1 MLPKIDVPI
10 YSLELISNKKIVNFR
25 PFTVKEEKLFLMAME
40 SKESETTINTIKQV
54 INNCILDDIDINSL
68 PIFDLEYIFL
78 NLRAKSVGEDVKL
91 RYKCNHDVEKE
102 GKTEPCNNV
111 VEFEFNLLDVKP
123 SIKPNHDKKIEIT
136 DKLGI
141 VMKYPNFEMLKDFQN
156 KTEMETVV
164 DLIINCIDFIYDG
177 DDIFYAKDSTK
188 EELAEFIDS
197 LQSKDLEKLKDFFDT
212 MPKLGKELNF
222 KCNKCGYEE
231 KIDVEGI
238 ESFFV

>member
-10 YSLELISNKKIVNFR
+10 YSVELISTKKPVKFR

-40 SKESETTINTIKQV
+40 SKDSETTINTVKQV
-54 INNCILDDIDINSL
+54 INNCLLDDIDVNSL

-91 RYKCNHDVEKE
+91 RYKCNHEVEKE
-102 GKTEPCNNV
+102 GKKDSCGNI
-111 VEFEFNLLDVKP
+111 VEFEFNLTDVKP
-123 SIKPNHDKKIEIT
+123 TIKNNHNKKIEIT

-141 VMKYPNFEMLKDFQN
+141 VMKYPSFEILDNYKD
-156 KTEMETVV
+156 KSETETVL
-164 DLIINCIDFIYDG
+164 DLILNCIDFIYDG
-177 DDIFYAKDSTK
+177 DDIFYAKDTPK
-188 EELAEFIDS
+188 NELEEFVDS
-197 LQSKDLEKLKDFFDT
+197 LQSKELEKLKQFFDT
-212 MPKLGKELNF
+212 MPKIGKELNF

-231 KIDVEGI
+231 NINVEGI

>member
-10 YSLELISNKKIVNFR
+10 YSVQLVSTKKPVKFR

-40 SKESETTINTIKQV
+40 SKDTETTINTVKQV
-54 INNCILDDIDINSL
+54 INNCVLDDIDINSL

-91 RYKCNHDVEKE
+91 RYKCNHEVEKE

-111 VEFEFNLLDVKP
+111 VEFEFNLTD
-123 SIKPNHDKKIEIT
+123 IKPIFKENHNKRIEIT
-136 DKLGI
+136 EKLGI
-141 VMKYPNFEMLKDFQN
+141 MMKYPSFEMLENYKD
-156 KTEMETVV
+156 KSEMETIV
-164 DLIINCIDFIYDG
+164 DLILNCIDFIYDG
-177 DDIFYAKDSTK
+177 DDIFYAKDTTR
-188 EELAEFIDS
+188 EELEEFIDS

-212 MPKLGKELNF
+212 MPKIGKELNF
-222 KCNKCGYEE
+222 KCNKCDYEE
-231 KIDVEGI
+231 KINVEGI